1 MGGQNK
7 KEMEMEKK
15 MKLLF
20 LLALLCHGFSITDG
34 GRVVGLGTFNVMN
47 FGARGNGVT
56 DDSQAF
62 LAAWKAACA
71 STGAVNL
78 VIPSGTY
85 FLNPIKFRGPC
96 KNVQS
101 LTVQMKGTLKA
112 STDLKQYKTSGVWV
126 EFGWVDGLTLTG
138 GGTFNGQGEVT
149 WPLNTCPKQKNCKIP
164 PTSLMF
170 VNTNNTIVNGI
181 KSVNSKF
188 FHIGVLGC
196 QNFQGSGIK
205 ITAPAESP
213 NTDGIHL
220 ERNSGVNISNSE
232 IATGDD
238 CVSVGQGN
246 SYITLNGIK
255 CGPGHGISVGS
266 LGKYKDE
273 KDVQGLIVQDCTL
286 TETDNG
292 IRIKTWANSPTNS
305 ICANMTF
312 ENIVMNNV
320 ANPIIIDQSY
330 CPYASCQSSASSKVK
345 ISDIHFKNITGT
357 SKTPV
362 AVTLRCSKGIP
373 CERVSLDD
381 VDLNFTGENS
391 TFATCLNV
399 KAEYTGTQ
407 NPPPCQ

>member
-1 MGGQNK
+1 MVIE
-7 KEMEMEKK
+7 KEM
-15 MKLLF
+15 KLWF
-20 LLALLCHGFSITDG
+20 LLALLCYGFG
-34 GRVVGLGTFNVMN
+34 NANGRSLADLETFNVIN
-47 FGARGNGVT
+47 FGARADGVT
-56 DDSQAF
+56 DNSQAF
-62 LAAWKAACA
+62 LAAWKAACT

-85 FLNPIKFRGPC
+85 FLNPVQFRGPC

-101 LTVQMKGTLKA
+101 LTVQMQGTLKA
-112 STDLKQYKTSGVWV
+112 STDLNQYATARVWV
-126 EFGWVDGLTLTG
+126 EFGWVDHLTLTG
-138 GGTFNGQGEVT
+138 GGTFDGQGEVT
-149 WPLNTCPKQKNCKIP
+149 WPLNTCPRDQNCKIP

-170 VNTNNTIVNGI
+170 VNMNNTIVNHI

-196 QNFQGSGIK
+196 QNFQGSRIQ

-220 ERNSGVNISNSE
+220 ERNSGVTISDSE

-246 SYITLNGIK
+246 SLVTLNGIR

-266 LGKYKDE
+266 LGKYQNE
-273 KDVQGLIVQDCTL
+273 KDVRGLIVRDCSL

-292 IRIKTWANSPTNS
+292 IRIKTWANSPTS
-305 ICANMTF
+305 SVCANMTF

-330 CPYASCQSSASSKVK
+330 CPYANCMSSASSKVK
-345 ISDIHFKNITGT
+345 ISDIHFRNITGT

-362 AVTLRCSKGIP
+362 AVTLKCSQRVP
-373 CERVSLDD
+373 CEKVSLQD
-381 VDLNFTGENS
+381 VDLTFTGQNS
-391 TFATCLNV
+391 TSATCLNV
-399 KAEYTGTQ
+399 KADYSGTQ